1 MSAAPFDAPK
11 HPPYTAAMFVV
22 MLVLMVPAL
31 MIAFSIFDFTGK
43 QPVFAFTLI
52 GGAVGPVVE
61 LAFRWT
67 ARSSAARLLRSWG
80 VTLATP
86 DAYPR
91 LHNTVDGLCLSQ
103 GIDPP
108 PLHIVDCPT
117 GNAAVVG
124 SPDPALVFTSGALGA
139 LEVVELEG
147 LVAHLL
153 MRCQDEDLRHRTTA
167 AAFEA
172 VPGVRHASRK
182 WEAPDHTVRFDRD
195 AVSATRFP
203 PGLQRSLLLLADLG
217 TTVPAVSD
225 NSAHLWVLQPEGSPE
240 TGTAV
245 HPSVDLRLAA
255 LSEA

>member
-1 MSAAPFDAPK
+1 MFAAPFDTPK
-11 HPPYTAAMFVV
+11 HPPYFAATIVV
-22 MLVLMVPAL
+22 ALVLMVPAL
-31 MIAFSIFDFTGK
+31 MIAGSVMDLSGK
-43 QPVFAFTLI
+43 RPVFAFTFI
-52 GGAVGPVVE
+52 GAAVGFVVE
-61 LAFRWT
+61 LAFRRT
-67 ARSSAARLLRSWG
+67 ARSSATRLLRSWG
-80 VTLATP
+80 AVPAMP
-86 DAYPR
+86 DDFPR
-91 LHNTVDGLCLSQ
+91 LHNTIDGLCLSQ

-124 SPDPALVFTSGALGA
+124 SPDPVLVFTSGALEA
-139 LEVVELEG
+139 LKVVELEG

-217 TTVPAVSD
+217 TTVPAVAD
-225 NSAHLWVLQPEGSPE
+225 NSAHLWVLQPGGSPE
-240 TGTAV
+240 TETAV